1 MQAAT
6 KAFNEKGY
14 GTVNLKELAQ
24 RMGISRGNLA
34 YHFKDKELLLA
45 AIVEEM
51 WQKIRE
57 EKLKTKQALSF
68 KNLRSL
74 TQLYYTFQQE
84 YSFIFLDTHVTN
96 HPIVKAQF
104 QEMVEQSIGDF
115 EDIIA
120 FGIQA
125 GNMKEEQL
133 SGTYKNLAFTVW
145 MLGFYWLSQQITRG
159 DKTIADAE
167 KVIWSLVI
175 PHMTEKGLTAF
186 KQFYGANFY
195 EALGSPFEVPTK
207 SFLIF

>member
-1 MQAAT
+1 MQTAT

-14 GTVNLKELAQ
+14 GAVNLKELAQ
-24 RMGISRGNLA
+24 RMGISRGNLT

-51 WQKIRE
+51 WQKIRV
-57 EKLKTKQALSF
+57 EKLKAKEAMSF

-84 YSFIFLDTHVTN
+84 YAFIFLDTHVTN
-96 HPIVKAQF
+96 HPIVKDQF
-104 QEMVEQSIGDF
+104 RVMVEQSIGDF

-120 FGIQA
+120 FGIQV
-125 GNMKEEQL
+125 GNIKEEQL

-167 KVIWSLVI
+167 KIIWSLVI
-175 PHMTEKGLTAF
+175 PHMTEKGFAAF
-186 KQFYGANFY
+186 KEFYGANFY
-195 EALGSPFEVPTK
+195 EALGSPFEVSTK